1 MILVTSDYIGGKDL
15 EMLGLVRGSTIQTK
29 HLGKDIGQGLK
40 HLIGGELK
48 TYTQMMDD
56 ARDLATAR
64 MVKEAEEMGADA
76 IVGIRYSSAAIM
88 GGAAE
93 VMVYGTGVKF
103 K

>member
-88 GGAAE
+88 VGAAE

>member
-48 TYTQMMDD
+48 AYTQMMDD